1 MFSLQTVAP
10 IKRYLQDVPA
20 SQPGSATTQQH
31 EHVSASTGGKSLF
44 KFYNP
49 LSLKAVLS
57 PPARMSAAAPGM
69 VCIHAVQVEPEP
81 PKGEGEAETHG
92 AAKEMS

>member
-1 MFSLQTVAP
+1 MYPRPSLALQPHNSMNTCPLPQAVNP
-10 IKRYLQDVPA
+10 YLN
-20 SQPGSATTQQH
+20 
-31 EHVSASTGGKSLF
+31 STI
-44 KFYNP
+44 

-92 AAKEMS
+92 AAGEMS